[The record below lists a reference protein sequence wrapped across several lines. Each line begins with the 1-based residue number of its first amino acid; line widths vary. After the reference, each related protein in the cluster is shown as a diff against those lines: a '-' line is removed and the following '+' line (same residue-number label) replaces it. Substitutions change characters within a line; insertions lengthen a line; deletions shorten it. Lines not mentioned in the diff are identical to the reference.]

1 MGIKHIACVSVTCD
15 RCDEEAALYDDM
27 GTAHYPDI
35 DEARKQLI
43 ADAEPEY
50 QWSTEGED
58 WFCPSCSQA
67 RACEAAG
74 GHVMGDWSVPYAGLD
89 EFRTW
94 INDLLEE
101 IFEDGRWADAWERT
115 AGTVLPMPEA
125 PTVNRY

>member
-89 EFRTW
+89 EFRTC
-94 INDLLEE
+94 LR
-101 IFEDGRWADAWERT
+101 GHCQKSERRP
-115 AGTVLPMPEA
+115 AA
-125 PTVNRY
+125 PTTESKEDA